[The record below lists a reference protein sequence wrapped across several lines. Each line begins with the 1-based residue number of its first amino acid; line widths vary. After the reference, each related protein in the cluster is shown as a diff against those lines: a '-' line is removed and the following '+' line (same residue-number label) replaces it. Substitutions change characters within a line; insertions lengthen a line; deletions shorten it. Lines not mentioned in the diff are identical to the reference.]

1 MPSLF
6 NPSPKV
12 PEPKSDLKADP
23 VAVKPEVKEPSQTEE
38 RVKPTVI
45 MTQIDSYLHEVI
57 GAQPKEI
64 EDAVSHII
72 SLSEDTGLH
81 RLSLPE
87 YFEKLSYD
95 CTRGTTCPYHTKD
108 MKGQVTNHGKF
119 IFRWILKDKRA
130 IDHAKT
136 IRGWVIVSRS
146 LSDFREAPYTLFS
159 ANGGVEIGDTLLM
172 VMPVERAMKLRRFP
186 SQISSER
193 LRGQITPSK
202 TKQGKMLMTGNP
214 DSDHVYEPVS
224 ATQGGEEAVEGAPP
238 GGLELQEGRDF

>member
-1 MPSLF
+1 MALF
-6 NPSPKV
+6 NPAPKPQETKV
-12 PEPKSDLKADP
+12 DP
-23 VAVKPEVKEPSQTEE
+23 VLPEVKEPIQTTVE
-38 RVKPTVI
+38 RTKPTVI

-57 GAQPKEI
+57 QSQPKEI
-64 EDAVSHII
+64 EDAVSHIL

-87 YFEKLSYD
+87 YFEKQSYD

-108 MKGQVTNHGKF
+108 SKGQVTNHGKF
-119 IFRWILKDKRA
+119 VFRWILKDKRA

-136 IRGWVIVSRS
+136 IRGWVIVSRM
-146 LSDFREAPYTLFS
+146 LGDFRGSPETLFS

-186 SQISSER
+186 GQVSMER
-193 LRGQITPSK
+193 LRGQMTPSK
-202 TKQGKMLMTGNP
+202 TKQGKMIMTGDP

-224 ATQGGEEAVEGAPP
+224 SNESGEETVEGAPT
-238 GGLELQEGRDF
+238 GGLELREGRDF